1 MTDTRLFEN
10 IIPHERI
17 RLNEPMS
24 AHTTFKTGGFA
35 DVMLLPSSARE
46 IKDAIAVCT
55 ENDIPY
61 FVVGNGS
68 NLLVGDKGI
77 RGVVIK
83 IGRDFSSVSID
94 GCVITAQA
102 GALLSA
108 VSNAALK
115 EGLTGME
122 FAAGIPGTTGGG
134 VCMNA
139 GAYGGELKDIIGS
152 VTVIKD
158 GEILSLTNEQAG
170 FEYRS
175 SRIMR
180 EKMLVLEAVFELK
193 KGNVGEIK
201 AAMDDF
207 AQRRRS
213 KQPLDK
219 PSAGSTFKRPEGHFA
234 GRLIENSGLCGF
246 AIGGA
251 QVSEKHC
258 GFVINRG
265 GATSN
270 DILSLIKAVQDK
282 VYADSGIM
290 LEPEVRMIGE
300 F

>member
-1 MTDTRLFEN
+1 MTDTKLFEN

-17 RLNEPMS
+17 RINEPMS
-24 AHTTFKTGGFA
+24 AHTTFKTGGPA
-35 DVMLLPSSARE
+35 DVMLLPSSAQE
-46 IKDAIAVCT
+46 IKGIIDVCR

-61 FVVGNGS
+61 FVAGNGS
-68 NLLVGDKGI
+68 NLIVSDKGI

-83 IGRDFSSVSID
+83 IGRDFSSVSVD

-108 VSNAALK
+108 VSNTALK
-115 EGLTGME
+115 EELTGME

-139 GAYGGELKDIIGS
+139 GAYGGELKDIIKS
-152 VTVIKD
+152 VTVLKD
-158 GEILSLTNEQAG
+158 GEIVSLTNEQAG

-175 SRIMR
+175 SRIMC
-180 EKMLVLEAVFELK
+180 EKMLVLDAVFELK
-193 KGNVGEIK
+193 KGNAAEIK

-234 GRLIENSGLCGF
+234 GKLIEDSGLRGF

-270 DILSLIKAVQDK
+270 DILSLIKAVQER

-290 LEPEVRMIGE
+290 LEPEVRIVGE
-300 F
+300 L